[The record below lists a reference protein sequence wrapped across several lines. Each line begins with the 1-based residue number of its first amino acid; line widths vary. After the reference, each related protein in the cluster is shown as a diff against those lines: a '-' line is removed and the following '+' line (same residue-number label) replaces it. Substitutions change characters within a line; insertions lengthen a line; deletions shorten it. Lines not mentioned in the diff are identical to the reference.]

1 VKKQNFYYDPRI
13 DLNDKEV
20 IEGLLKE
27 SPANF
32 MQILADEIKAYAELI
47 GSCAVLTGEDENVQG
62 IGISGFSK
70 DGQNM
75 TVTEVMT
82 AINQHSK
89 SIEKFMDIALIFS
102 EKFRQGE

>member
-1 VKKQNFYYDPRI
+1 MKKQNFYYDPRT

-27 SPANF
+27 SPLKF
-32 MQILADEIKAYAELI
+32 MQILAKEIKAYADLI
-47 GSCAVLTGEDENVQG
+47 GDCAVLTGEDEAVQG
-62 IGISGFSK
+62 IIISGFSK

-75 TVTEVMT
+75 TVTEIMN

-89 SIEKFMDIALIFS
+89 SIEKFMDIALMFS
-102 EKFRQGE
+102 AKFSKEE